1 LQSYRFTYGY
11 TKFYPA
17 VQDAEGKSLMASP
30 GDVFE
35 FEAGPPDDGAWVP
48 VGPPAEFTPPAA
60 PEPAPEPVQPEPE
73 PVPVPVVPEP
83 APAPVAPAEPAPV
96 AVPNPFPAAPPA
108 QPFMFPG
115 FTAPPV
121 RA

>member
-1 LQSYRFTYGY
+1 LPSYKFTYGY
-11 TKFYPA
+11 PKFYPS
-17 VQDAEGKSLMASP
+17 VQDAEGKSLMAMP
-30 GDVFE
+30 GDVVTFE
-35 FEAGPPDDGAWVP
+35 QPPDDGAWVLTE
-48 VGPPAEFTPPAA
+48 APPAA